1 MQVQLKD
8 LREQFKA
15 QEAQMK
21 ELTRKI
27 NRLES
32 ENKELEKLKTD
43 QDSVL
48 NSQQFVEIEK
58 YELELEDLKNNY
70 VTLLDYEKVSPYD
83 SVYGMI

>member
-48 NSQQFVEIEK
+48 NS
-58 YELELEDLKNNY
+58 
-70 VTLLDYEKVSPYD
+70 
-83 SVYGMI
+83 